1 MIARTIP
8 ITQVKPDLKDS
19 LRMAVAEIERFLA
32 MFYPAEAI
40 NQTHAAKAIAGQWLS
55 RIKGFHEDDDFLH
68 LVRDFLSYVL
78 SGGEHSRISD
88 QLAYYFSGFMPSY
101 GTACILL
108 GMVADGLPW
117 SEVQAF
123 MHSQSYGNARQ
134 YIETYDWA
142 GGRKRADAEVNAWMA
157 VLREQDTRLQTAMAG
172 EPVLL
177 AFAPPTP
184 TPNGPITDVPVR
196 GPYVPAPRPPV
207 PVVPPETPPTLPEA
221 QMARRLKPLLIRI
234 VKVPSLPLWP
244 LVLLLVPANVFNKN
258 TEDEDLRKMREK
270 YAREQKLPIRDTQQK
285 ADATTDTTNN
295 ECKAQIEENKK
306 NGAVCENDGYVL
318 MESALNYKR
327 LVNPPKGKG
336 LDGLFEKLPAFD
348 QPAPMPDTV
357 TVPKP
362 GKLLFIPAEKK
373 PPLPVYD
380 YVPADDEPAKP
391 TYPKF
396 VVFEAKHISENFAP
410 DDTEGIKKATKKRL
424 GCTRD
429 GAQMSEVWTERRIPQ
444 ALNRE
449 QPKDFIWKDK
459 TYKRIQKAQY
469 ARWIFVCLPG
479 SVSGGKQEK
488 LYVFIDV
495 VEAVMDLEK
504 IPPKSGSKTQNQP
517 VPPHTGG
524 AI

>member
-1 MIARTIP
+1 MIARAIP
-8 ITQVKPDLKDS
+8 ITQVKPDLNDS

-32 MFYPAEAI
+32 TFYPAEAI

-55 RIKGFHEDDDFLH
+55 RIKGFHQDDDFLH

-78 SGGEHSRISD
+78 SGGERSRISD

-101 GTACILL
+101 GAACILL
-108 GMVADGLPW
+108 GMVADGQPW

-134 YIETYDWA
+134 YVETFDWA
-142 GGRKRADAEVNAWMA
+142 GGRKRANTEVDAWMA

-177 AFAPPTP
+177 AFAPPAP

-207 PVVPPETPPTLPEA
+207 PVVPVEAPPALPEA
-221 QMARRLKPLLIRI
+221 QMARRLRPSLIRI

-318 MESALNYKR
+318 MESALRYKR

-336 LDGLFEKLPAFD
+336 LDGLFEKLEPFN
-348 QPAPMPDTV
+348 QPAPMPDAV

-362 GKLLFIPAEKK
+362 GKIVFIPTERK
-373 PPLPVYD
+373 PPLPEYD
-380 YVPADDEPAKP
+380 YAATEKKPAQP

-396 VVFEAKHISENFAP
+396 VVFEAKHVSKALDA
-410 DDTEGIKKATKKRL
+410 DDTEKIKKTAKGRL
-424 GCTRD
+424 GDTCD
-429 GAQMSEVWTERRIPQ
+429 GLQMSEPWTERRIPQ
-444 ALNRE
+444 ALRRQNPGKKNAAYRDA
-449 QPKDFIWKDK
+449 KWKEI
-459 TYKRIQKAQY
+459 RIAGY
-469 ARWIFVCLPG
+469 ARWLFICLPG
-479 SVSGGKQEK
+479 AIGSNSK

-495 VEAVMDLEK
+495 VLADLDLES
-504 IPPKSGSKTQNQP
+504 PPAKSSGPQP
-517 VPPHTGG
+517 PSPGTNNTY
-524 AI
+524 

>member
-19 LRMAVAEIERFLA
+19 LRMALAEIERFLA

-40 NQTHAAKAIAGQWLS
+40 NQTHAAKAIAGLWLS

-78 SGGEHSRISD
+78 SDGEHSRISD

-101 GTACILL
+101 GSACILI

-123 MHSQSYGNARQ
+123 MHSQSYGNARE
-134 YIETYDWA
+134 YIETFDWA
-142 GGRKRADAEVNAWMA
+142 GGRKRADAEVDAWLA
-157 VLREQDTRLQTAMAG
+157 ILREQDTRLQTAMTG

-177 AFAPPTP
+177 AFAPPET
-184 TPNGPITDVPVR
+184 TPNGPVTDVPVR
-196 GPYVPAPRPPV
+196 GPLPAPRPSV
-207 PVVPPETPPTLPEA
+207 PAVPPEVPPTQPQT
-221 QMARRLKPLLIRI
+221 QMARRLAPWLVR
-234 VKVPSLPLWP
+234 VATRPSIPLW
-244 LVLLLVPANVFNKN
+244 VLLLLALTPANALREN
-258 TEDEDLRKMREK
+258 TEDEDMRKLHEK
-270 YAREQKLPIRDTQQK
+270 YARQQKLVIRDTQQK
-285 ADATTDTTNN
+285 AEATTDQTNN
-295 ECKAQIEENKK
+295 ECKAQIKENQK

-318 MESALNYKR
+318 MESSLQYKR

-336 LDGLFEKLPAFD
+336 LDGLFEKMPAFD
-348 QPAPMPDTV
+348 QPAPMPETV
-357 TVPKP
+357 LVPKP
-362 GKLLFIPAEKK
+362 GKLVFIPPEKR

-410 DDTEGIKKATKKRL
+410 DDTEGIKKAAKKRL
-424 GCTRD
+424 GCTLD

-449 QPKDFIWKDK
+449 QPKDFIWQDK

-495 VEAVMDLEK
+495 VEAAMDLEK
-504 IPPKSGSKTQNQP
+504 IPPKSGSKPQNRP

-524 AI
+524 SI

>member
-1 MIARTIP
+1 MIARAIP
-8 ITQVKPDLKDS
+8 ITPVKLDLTDS

-32 MFYPAEAI
+32 MFYPAEPI

-55 RIKGFHEDDDFLH
+55 RIKGFHQDDDFLH

-78 SGGEHSRISD
+78 SGGERSRISD

-101 GTACILL
+101 GTSCVLV
-108 GMVADGLPW
+108 GMLADSRPW

-134 YIETYDWA
+134 YIESYDWA

-157 VLREQDTRLQTAMAG
+157 VLREQDTRLQTAMTG

-177 AFAPPTP
+177 AFVPPAP

-196 GPYVPAPRPPV
+196 PPYIRPPV
-207 PVVPPETPPTLPEA
+207 PVVPPEAPPAGPGA
-221 QMARRLKPLLIRI
+221 QAARRLAPLLVRVGAIPLFI
-234 VKVPSLPLWP
+234 IFITVAPSNL
-244 LVLLLVPANVFNKN
+244 FERN

-270 YAREQKLPIRDTQQK
+270 YAREQKVPIPDTQQK
-285 ADATTDTTNN
+285 VDATTDTTNN
-295 ECKAQIEENKK
+295 DCKPQIEENKK

-318 MESALNYKR
+318 MEGALKYKR

-348 QPAPMPDTV
+348 QPAPMPETV

-362 GKLLFIPAEKK
+362 GKLVFIPAEKK
-373 PPLPVYD
+373 PPLPEYD
-380 YVPADDEPAKP
+380 YVATALKKPAAP

-396 VVFEAKHISENFAP
+396 VVFEAKHIARKFDST
-410 DDTEGIKKATKKRL
+410 DTEGIKKEAKNRL
-424 GCTRD
+424 GNTCD
-429 GAQMSEVWTERRIPQ
+429 GLQMGANWTVRRIPN
-444 ALNRE
+444 ALERQYGKKSPE
-449 QPKDFIWKDK
+449 A
-459 TYKRIQKAQY
+459 RQKGIEIVNARY

-479 SVSGGKQEK
+479 PSGGDSANSK
-488 LYVFIDV
+488 LYVLIDV
-495 VEAVMDLEK
+495 LATDMDLDSTPAK
-504 IPPKSGSKTQNQP
+504 QRTQRSDPDNRL
-517 VPPHTGG
+517 
-524 AI
+524 